1 MLSKRKALDVPNSA
15 YLLLMN
21 VGFMEYKF
29 NAESYEVLAH
39 ISGSLEKIE
48 NV

>member
-29 NAESYEVLAH
+29 NAESYEPCGLTDKTL
-39 ISGSLEKIE
+39 I
-48 NV
+48 